1 MNVVVLLGRIVKDI
15 EVKKTQKETSVVSN
29 TLAVKRS
36 YGKDTDFIDF
46 VAYGN
51 TADFL
56 AQYFQKGRMVAA
68 KGELQTRE
76 WEDKEGRKRKNV
88 EVIVEKVDFADS
100 VKSTKDLSQEV
111 EESKFEDIT
120 DNEEDLPF

>member
-15 EVKKTQKETSVVSN
+15 EVRKTQNETSVVSN

-56 AQYFQKGRMVAA
+56 AQYFQKGRMVAI
-68 KGELQTRE
+68 KGELE
-76 WEDKEGRKRKNV
+76 
-88 EVIVEKVDFADS
+88 
-100 VKSTKDLSQEV
+100 LM
-111 EESKFEDIT
+111 
-120 DNEEDLPF
+120 

>member
-15 EVKKTQKETSVVSN
+15 EVRKTQNETSVVSN

-56 AQYFQKGRMVAA
+56 AQYFQKGRMVAI

-88 EVIVEKVDFADS
+88 EVYVEKVDFADS

-111 EESKFEDIT
+111 EQKFSAVTEPD
-120 DNEEDLPF
+120 DDFPF